1 MRSAWAAAGRRIR
14 GAGYMAALMLCIL
27 WIWALGGLDDLND

>member
-14 GAGYMAALMLCIL
+14 GAGYMAALVLCIL
-27 WIWALGGLDDLND
+27 WIRALGGLDDLND

>member
-14 GAGYMAALMLCIL
+14 GAGYMAALAVCIL
-27 WIWALGGLDDLND
+27 WIWAMGGLDGLE